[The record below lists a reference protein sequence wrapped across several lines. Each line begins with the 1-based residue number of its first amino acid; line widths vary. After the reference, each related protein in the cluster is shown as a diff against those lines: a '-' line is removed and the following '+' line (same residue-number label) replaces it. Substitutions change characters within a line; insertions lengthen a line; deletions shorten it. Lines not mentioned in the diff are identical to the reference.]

1 MTKHTQKKTAKKAAT
16 ARKTTTRAK
25 KTTKR
30 TARKPRAAKASKAKP
45 TKPKPERDPRL
56 PRAGTEI
63 VRPYKGR
70 EIRVTVLEDGFRCG
84 EGEEYRSLT
93 ALAAKIT
100 GARSINGPLW
110 FRLRDRK
117 TATTDN
123 EASRGE

>member
-1 MTKHTQKKTAKKAAT
+1 MTKHTQKKTAQKAAT

-25 KTTKR
+25 KATKR
-30 TARKPRAAKASKAKP
+30 TARKPRATKASKAKP

-56 PRAGTEI
+56 PPAGTEI

-70 EIRVTVLEDGFRCG
+70 EIRVTVLEDGFRW

-117 TATTDN
+117 PASKKGETT
-123 EASRGE
+123 RGE